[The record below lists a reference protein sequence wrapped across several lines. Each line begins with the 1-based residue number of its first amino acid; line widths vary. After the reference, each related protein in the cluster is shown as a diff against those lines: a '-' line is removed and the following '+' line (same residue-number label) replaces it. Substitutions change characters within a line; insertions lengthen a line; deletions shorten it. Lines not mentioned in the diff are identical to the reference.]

1 MSLCFRGKNQKNMEQ
16 KHNLIITPKTK
27 VLELI
32 ETYPELENVLIE
44 YAPAFKNLK
53 NPILRRTVAKIATLQ
68 QAASIGGVKTEEL
81 INRLRKEVGQENITS
96 DAGVQYNYNKPFW
109 FEEEKIIKRFN
120 ASEMLAAGEHPVNQV
135 IADLNHLEE
144 GKIYQLIAPFLT
156 APLIDKATSLGLQ
169 HWVDRQSDEDFNIYF
184 LKK

>member
-1 MSLCFRGKNQKNMEQ
+1 MSLCFRDKNQKNMEQ

-32 ETYPELENVLIE
+32 ETYPELEKVLIE

-81 INRLRKEVGQENITS
+81 INRLRKEVGQENITN
-96 DAGVQYNYNKPFW
+96 DAGVQYNYGKPYW
-109 FEEEKIIKRFN
+109 FAEDKIVKRFN

-169 HWVDRQSDEDFNIYF
+169 HWIDRQSDEDFNIYF